1 MTTEIDNIISKK
13 PHLSQNSIRSYTTAY
28 KKLLELLAVDSI
40 ADADNSEIIDEVNT
54 VDNYGSQ
61 SLLLTIAMMI
71 KADKDVDYRALL
83 KHRELVRIELRE
95 KKWKGKEEKLEQL
108 PSVKLLVRKR
118 PIHCQVLSC

>member
-1 MTTEIDNIISKK
+1 MTEIDDIISKK

-40 ADADNSEIIDEVNT
+40 ADADNSEIIDEIDT

-71 KADKDVDYRALL
+71 KADRL
-83 KHRELVRIELRE
+83 
-95 KKWKGKEEKLEQL
+95 
-108 PSVKLLVRKR
+108 
-118 PIHCQVLSC
+118 